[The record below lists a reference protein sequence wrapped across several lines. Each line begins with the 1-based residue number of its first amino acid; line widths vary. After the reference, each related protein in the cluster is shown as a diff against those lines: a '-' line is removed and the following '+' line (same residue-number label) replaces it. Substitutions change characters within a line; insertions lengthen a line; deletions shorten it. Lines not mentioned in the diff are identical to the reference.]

1 MTSHNNETKLPG
13 TNAEPLGSTKLAILK
28 EIGRGEHEENQLI
41 SELAK
46 KVGISESE
54 MHEQFATLME
64 TGFIE
69 TASNRPC
76 LRPSALSALNE
87 VKSEEHELSV
97 IERYEDTKLRGK
109 VTSGVGEGKHF
120 VGLSGYKRQFQEKLG
135 YTPYPG
141 TLNIELDDESAAQRR
156 HLDVLCPIWIEG
168 WGDEDRDFGPAVC
181 HPVKVTT
188 DSGRAYEQVHMVYPF
203 RTEHDQ
209 AELEL
214 LAPDN
219 LREKLD
225 LSDGQIV
232 EVNID
237 EL

>member
-1 MTSHNNETKLPG
+1 MTG
-13 TNAEPLGSTKLAILK
+13 TNPEPLGSTKLAILK
-28 EIGRGEHEENQLI
+28 EIGKCEHEESQLI
-41 SELAK
+41 EGLAR

-54 MHEQFATLME
+54 MHEQFTTLVD

-69 TASNRPC
+69 TTSDRPC
-76 LRPSALSALNE
+76 LRPSALSALNA
-87 VKSEEHELSV
+87 VKTDGRESSV
-97 IERYEDTKLRGK
+97 IERYEDTKLRGT

-141 TLNIELDDESAAQRR
+141 TLNIELDDESAVQRR
-156 HLDVLCPIWIEG
+156 QLDILCPIWIEG
-168 WGDEDRDFGPAVC
+168 WGDEDRDFGPAIC
-181 HPVKVTT
+181 HPVTLTT
-188 DSGRAYEQVHMVYPF
+188 DAGRTYEQVHMVYPF

-209 AELEL
+209 TELEL

-219 LREKLD
+219 LRETMD
-225 LSDGQIV
+225 LNDGQMV
-232 EVNID
+232 EVKMN